1 MDVQKLK
8 AFAGMAPAPVPTA
21 KADAK
26 PAAASAMQEM
36 MRKAVEMAEE
46 SDEIAS
52 MLRGFD
58 PDEDE
63 APEAVLD
70 VPLFERAV
78 AAVDPAGKGKGFDE
92 PYAVALALYKLM
104 GGRCDYES
112 YEAEES
118 DEDEIEEE

>member
-21 KADAK
+21 KAGMK

-58 PDEDE
+58 PAEDE
-63 APEAVLD
+63 APEGVLD
-70 VPLFERAV
+70 MPLFERAV
-78 AAVDPAGKGKGFDE
+78 AAVDPEGKGKGFDE

-104 GGRCDYES
+104 GGRCES

-118 DEDEIEEE
+118 DEDEIEDEEE